1 MNAGRIVERMQARLR
16 EASGAYAKASATVC
30 GQATPQLEQ
39 ELIICESFENE

>member
-1 MNAGRIVERMQARLR
+1 MNAGRIVERMQARLQ
-16 EASGAYAKASATVC
+16 ASDAYAKASATVC